1 MSDSEKSDAIPPA
14 AARSSDTIHGVKLDN
29 NAFQVFETREGA
41 VNFRT
46 VSVLCFTRFPTS
58 AYTSWLIKCKD
69 GSMPQPSS
77 SKTVIFA
84 TDVLT
89 IPSAMF
95 VLGALPGALIV
106 RGWFLNTH
114 CATIQGNFRNSH
126 AGCHSIA
133 DMAKVIGGL
142 WLKEVTGVFFLVTY
156 IIVFTSR
163 IFGGSRRLV
172 KSCRLRKLLYADGYR
187 PGVSHEQYSQVEKIA
202 RLTWLGF
209 LLDHVLSVGG
219 MTQDCPAAAPQTG
232 GFDLLY
238 HVIGN
243 PTFIAGITSVA
254 HTFCSRAGTSTFL
267 PGISE
272 MIKPRDYNKAYT
284 CAWAS

>member
-46 VSVLCFTRFPTS
+46 VRWIHAS
-58 AYTSWLIKCKD
+58 AIFLK
-69 GSMPQPSS
+69 
-77 SKTVIFA
+77 VIFA